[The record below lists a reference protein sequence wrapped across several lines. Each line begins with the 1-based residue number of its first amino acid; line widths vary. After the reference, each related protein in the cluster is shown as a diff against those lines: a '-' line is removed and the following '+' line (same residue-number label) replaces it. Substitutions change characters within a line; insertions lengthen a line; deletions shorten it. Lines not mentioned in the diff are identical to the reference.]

1 MKHAYQR
8 WGHWLPMLILQS
20 LLLLVATTVTVS
32 AQDRKITGRVLDANE
47 PNGLPGVNIVITGTQ
62 TGVVTDANGAFT
74 LNVPQNRDRLTVSAI
89 GYEPQEVAIGN
100 RSELSIQLRPDIKM
114 LNEVVVTG
122 YGSQQKRDITGAV
135 ATVDMKQALAVP
147 ATNLAQAIQ
156 GRVAGVSVS
165 NENAPGGGVVV
176 RIRGFGT
183 INDNSPLYIID
194 GTPTKGSL
202 NSLNLNDIESMQ
214 VLKDASA
221 ASIYGSRAGN
231 GVVIITTKQGK
242 AGKPKFTY
250 DTYYGSQNPFK
261 GLELAN
267 SQQYLDVFWKSFI
280 NASNTLANGVAT
292 PNAGATGL
300 RYPSSVHFGNGP
312 TPVMPDFIVPS
323 GGVNEG
329 NPLADP
335 SRYVRDLLNPN
346 TRYLIQRTNKEGTD
360 WFNELFTTAPIQNHQ
375 IGASGATESARY
387 SMSLNYFD
395 QKGIMQHTGY
405 KRYSLRANTEFNINK
420 RVRIGENFTVAYDER
435 INQRNGNQSEN
446 NPISFVY
453 RQQPFI
459 PVRDIMGNWG
469 GTYSAGLDNSRNPVA
484 DAFDARHNKSTNIR
498 LFGNAYVEADILK
511 NLTARSQFGI
521 DYNNF
526 NVRNFFPIAI
536 QNAEVE
542 ANNSF
547 NQTNNYDW
555 TWTWY
560 NTLTYK
566 KSFFDNALNMNVIA
580 GTESI
585 KNYAEFFSAAR
596 LRFASDDIENRYLDA
611 GNAGTQTNSGSASNW
626 RLASEFAKV
635 NFNIHDRYLVD
646 MTIRRDRS
654 SRFAKEFR
662 QAVFPAASAG
672 WRVSN
677 ENFMKNIS
685 WISDLKL
692 RAAYGQ
698 TGNQEIGNYNSF
710 SLFGTNVVQN
720 FYDLGG
726 TRSSSLQGYDR
737 TQFGNPAA
745 RWETTS
751 SVDIGLDASLLKGA
765 LGITFDWFN
774 RTTTD
779 MLFPVDVQ
787 RSQGFAT
794 APFQN
799 IGEMNNK
806 GIELGLNYGGK
817 AMNGDFTYNFDANFS
832 TYRNTVVKTDG
843 NPSTQYFGFT
853 TRLPPMSVTQAGFPL
868 ASFFGYR
875 IDGFIQT
882 DEEGSKLP
890 TQFGGGINNKAGNFK
905 FRDVNGD
912 GRISAADREVI
923 GSPHPDFAYGLNVS
937 LGYKAFRLD
946 LFAQGVQGNQIFNYV
961 RYWTDF
967 PTFAGNRSL
976 RMVNESWEPGKTDAK
991 LPILRSNDNISSNP
1005 STYYLEDGSYLR
1017 MKNVQLNFS
1026 VPRNALSKL
1035 GLSNATLYVQ
1045 GQNLFT
1051 LTKYT
1056 GLDPEINVRNSSAG
1070 TTGFDRQ
1077 IGVDEGA
1084 YPNYRGYIL
1093 GLSVS
1098 F

>member
-1 MKHAYQR
+1 MKKRIYFTV
-8 WGHWLPMLILQS
+8 LLSILTLAS
-20 LLLLVATTVTVS
+20 W
-32 AQDRKITGRVLDANE
+32 AQNKLTGRITDGSS
-47 PNGLPGVNIVITGTQ
+47 PLPGVSILVKGTATGANTDSEGRFSVNVASNA
-62 TGVVTDANGAFT
+62 TLVV
-74 LNVPQNRDRLTVSAI
+74 SYI
-89 GYEPQEVAIGN
+89 GYLTQEINVGN
-100 RSELSIQLRPDIKM
+100 RNIIDIALKVDTKTLS
-114 LNEVVVTG
+114 EVVVTG
-122 YGSQQKRDITGAV
+122 YGSQSKKDITGAV

-165 NENAPGGGVVV
+165 NENSPGGGVVV

-183 INDNSPLYIID
+183 INDNSPLYVID

-214 VLKDASA
+214 VLKDASS

-280 NASNTLANGVAT
+280 NASNTLVNGVAT
-292 PNAGATGL
+292 PNAGAAGL

-360 WFNELFTTAPIQNHQ
+360 WFNELFTAAPIQNHQ

-435 INQRNGNQSEN
+435 INQRNGNQSES

-484 DAFDARHNKSTNIR
+484 DAFDTRHNKSTNIR

-635 NFNIHDRYLVD
+635 NFNVRDKYLVD
-646 MTIRRDRS
+646 LTIRRDRS

-765 LGITFDWFN
+765 LGVTFDWFN

-779 MLFPVDVQ
+779 MLFPVEVQ
-787 RSQGFAT
+787 RTQGFAA

-817 AMNGDFTYNFDANFS
+817 AMNGNFTYNFDANFS

-868 ASFFGYR
+868 ASFFGYH

-890 TQFGGGINNKAGNFK
+890 TQFGGGINNRAGNFK
-905 FRDVNGD
+905 FRDSNND
-912 GRISAADREVI
+912 GRITAADREVI

-967 PTFAGNRSL
+967 PTFGGNRSL

-1026 VPRNALSKL
+1026 VPRNILSKI

-1056 GLDPEINVRNSSAG
+1056 GLDPEINLRNSTAG

-1093 GLSVS
+1093 GLNVS

>member
-1 MKHAYQR
+1 MKKQLY
-8 WGHWLPMLILQS
+8 
-20 LLLLVATTVTVS
+20 LLVFLWLCTTTTW
-32 AQDRKITGRVLDANE
+32 AQNRLTGRVIDAADSS
-47 PNGLPGVNIVITGTQ
+47 PLPGVNVLIKGTSTGANTDSEGKFTLTGT
-62 TGVVTDANGAFT
+62 TPGGT
-74 LNVPQNRDRLTVSAI
+74 LVISYI
-89 GYEPQEVAIGN
+89 GYLTQEINVGN
-100 RSELSIQLRPDIKM
+100 RSAIDIALKVDTKILS
-114 LNEVVVTG
+114 EVVVTG
-122 YGSQQKRDITGAV
+122 YGSQSKKDITGAV

-165 NENAPGGGVVV
+165 NENSPGGGVVV

-183 INDNSPLYIID
+183 INDNSPLYVID

-267 SQQYLDVFWKSFI
+267 SQQYLDVFWRSFV
-280 NASNTLANGVAT
+280 NASNTLVNGVAT

-312 TPVMPDFIVPS
+312 APIMPDFIVPS

-375 IGASGATESARY
+375 IGASGATETARY

-395 QKGIMQHTGY
+395 QRGIMQYTGY

-435 INQRNGNQSEN
+435 VNQRNGNQSES

-484 DAFDARHNKSTNIR
+484 DAFDARHNKGINIR
-498 LFGNAYVEADILK
+498 LFGNAFVEADILK

-526 NVRNFFPIAI
+526 NIRNFFPVAI

-547 NQTNNYDW
+547 NQTNSYDW

-596 LRFASDDIENRYLDA
+596 LRYASDDIENRYLDA
-611 GNAGTQTNSGSASNW
+611 GNAGTQTNSGAASNW

-635 NFNIHDRYLVD
+635 NFNVNDKYLVD
-646 MTIRRDRS
+646 LTIRRDRS

-662 QAVFPAASAG
+662 QAFFPAASAG

-832 TYRNTVVKTDG
+832 TYRNTVVRTDG

-905 FRDVNGD
+905 FRDLNND
-912 GRISAADREVI
+912 GRITAADREVI

-1084 YPNYRGYIL
+1084 YPNYRGYIV